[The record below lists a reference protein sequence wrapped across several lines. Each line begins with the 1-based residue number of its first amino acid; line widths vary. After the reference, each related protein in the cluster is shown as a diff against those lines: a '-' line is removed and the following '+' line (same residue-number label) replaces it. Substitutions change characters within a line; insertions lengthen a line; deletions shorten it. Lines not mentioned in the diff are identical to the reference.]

1 MHSCL
6 GPAWVDSD
14 LIGSWG
20 ILVSEMFK
28 SSPGNYN
35 VEKRLWTTEFVQKKK
50 KKKKNSY
57 KGVRK
62 VKLNSDRS
70 IGKKWRKKL
79 HEACDFNFLKN
90 N

>member
-1 MHSCL
+1 
-6 GPAWVDSD
+6 
-14 LIGSWG
+14 
-20 ILVSEMFK
+20 
-28 SSPGNYN
+28 
-35 VEKRLWTTEFVQKKK
+35 VQKKK